1 MVYSV
6 LEMTIGLVITQMET
20 HYMSSATVIRMLK
33 RTYAEQ
39 MTVQRQEAAA
49 GQATT
54 ATPGGWSRSISRQMI
69 ACLECG
75 ATFKQL
81 SLKHLRKHGLDA
93 LTYRVKYGIP
103 PTQSLAVRGT
113 TARRKQIVQ

>member
-1 MVYSV
+1 MVYPV
-6 LEMTIGLVITQMET
+6 LEMTIALVIAQLET

-33 RTYAEQ
+33 QTYAKQ

-81 SLKHLRKHGLDA
+81 SLRHLREHGLDA
-93 LTYRVKYGIP
+93 LAYRVKYGIP
-103 PTQSLAVRGT
+103 RAQSLTARGA
-113 TARRKQIVQ
+113 TARRKQVV